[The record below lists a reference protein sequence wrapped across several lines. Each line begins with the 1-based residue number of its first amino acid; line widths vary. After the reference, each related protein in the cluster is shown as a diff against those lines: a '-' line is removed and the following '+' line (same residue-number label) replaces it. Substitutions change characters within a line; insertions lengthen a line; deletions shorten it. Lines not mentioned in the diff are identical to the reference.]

1 MNCEEARIQFVDY
14 WRGTLE
20 DGRAEFDAHLAS
32 CERCRAEAES
42 LKEMWSA
49 LGTLPDQDPS
59 LELRARF
66 YQSLGELRHENAPR
80 RPTFWW
86 LRHPGF
92 QTAAAML
99 ILAAG
104 IGTGYILRGREI
116 SEVAQLRGEVDNMR
130 QLVALSLLQQQNA
143 SDRLRGVSYAYR
155 VEPDDSQVLS
165 ALLTT
170 VDHDSNV
177 NVRLAAVDAL
187 KKFTDNPVGRRGLVR
202 SLGKQESP
210 LVQIAILDQI
220 VEDRDRSAAPAIQ
233 NLIATQDLNPEVK
246 QHAQWALRQL
256 Q

>member
-1 MNCEEARIQFVDY
+1 MNCDEARTQFVDY

-20 DGRAEFDAHLAS
+20 DSRAEFDAHLAS
-32 CERCRAEAES
+32 CERCRAEAEE
-42 LKEMWSA
+42 LRDIWST
-49 LGTLPDQDPS
+49 LGTLPEEDPS
-59 LELRARF
+59 LRLRARF
-66 YQSLGELRHENAPR
+66 YDSLRQWRQRES
-80 RPTFWW
+80 RPAFWW
-86 LRHPGF
+86 LRHPAF

-104 IGTGYILRGREI
+104 IGTGYMLRSREI
-116 SEVAQLRGEVDNMR
+116 SEVSQLRGEVDNMR
-130 QLVALSLLQQQNA
+130 QLVALSLLQQQGA

-177 NVRLAAVDAL
+177 DVRLAAVDAM
-187 KKFTDNPVGRRGLVR
+187 KKFTNNPVGRNGLAR
-202 SLGKQESP
+202 ALAKQDSP
-210 LVQIAILDQI
+210 LVQIAILDEI
-220 VEDRDRSAAPAIQ
+220 VEVHDRSAAPAIQ
-233 NLIATQDLNPEVK
+233 ALVSSTDVNPEVK

>member
-1 MNCEEARIQFVDY
+1 MNCDEARTQFVDY

-20 DGRAEFDAHLAS
+20 DSRAEFDAHLAS
-32 CERCRAEAES
+32 CERCRTEAGE
-42 LKEMWSA
+42 LRDMWSTLGA
-49 LGTLPDQDPS
+49 LPEEDPS
-59 LELRARF
+59 LRLRARF
-66 YQSLGELRHENAPR
+66 YDSLREWRQRESVR
-80 RPTFWW
+80 RPAFWW
-86 LRHPGF
+86 LRHPAF

-116 SEVAQLRGEVDNMR
+116 SEVSQLRGEVDNMR

-177 NVRLAAVDAL
+177 DVRLAAVDAL
-187 KKFTDNPVGRRGLVR
+187 KKFTNNPVGRNGLAKA
-202 SLGKQESP
+202 LGKQNSP
-210 LVQIAILDQI
+210 LVQIAILDEI
-220 VEDRDRSAAPAIQ
+220 VEVHDRTAAPAVQ
-233 NLIATQDLNPEVK
+233 ALVAKQDANPEVK

>member
-1 MNCEEARIQFVDY
+1 MNCDQARTQFVDY

-20 DGRAEFDAHLAS
+20 DSRAEFDAHLAS
-32 CERCRAEAES
+32 CERCRAEAEE
-42 LKEMWSA
+42 LRDMWST
-49 LGTLPDQDPS
+49 LGTLPEEDPS
-59 LELRARF
+59 LRLRARF
-66 YQSLGELRHENAPR
+66 YDSLRQWRQRET
-80 RPTFWW
+80 RPAFWW
-86 LRHPGF
+86 LRHPAF

-104 IGTGYILRGREI
+104 VGTGYMLRSREI
-116 SEVAQLRGEVDNMR
+116 SEVSQLRGEVDNMR
-130 QLVALSLLQQQNA
+130 QLVALSLLQQQGA

-177 NVRLAAVDAL
+177 DVRLAAVDAM
-187 KKFTDNPVGRRGLVR
+187 KKFTNNPVGRNGLAR
-202 SLGKQESP
+202 ALAKQDSP
-210 LVQIAILDQI
+210 LVQIAILDEI
-220 VEDRDRSAAPAIQ
+220 VEVHDRSAAPSIQ
-233 NLIATQDLNPEVK
+233 ALISSTDVNPEVK

>member
-1 MNCEEARIQFVDY
+1 MNCEEARTQFVDY
-14 WRGTLE
+14 WRGTLA
-20 DGRAEFDAHLAS
+20 DARAEFDAHLAS

-49 LGTLPDQDPS
+49 LGTLPEQDPS
-59 LELRARF
+59 LQMRARF
-66 YQSLGELRHENAPR
+66 YDSLREWRQQDALR
-80 RPTFWW
+80 RPSFWW
-86 LRHPGF
+86 LRHPAF

-104 IGTGYILRGREI
+104 IGTGYMLRGREM
-116 SEVAQLRGEVDNMR
+116 SEVSQLRGEVYNMR
-130 QLVALSLLQQQNA
+130 QLVALSLLQQQSA

-155 VEPDDSQVLS
+155 VEPDDAQVLS
-165 ALLTT
+165 ALLAT

-187 KKFTDNPVGRRGLVR
+187 KKFTDNPVGRRGLAQA
-202 SLGKQESP
+202 LGKQESP

-220 VEDRDRSAAPAIQ
+220 VEGRDKSAAPAIQ
-233 NLIATQDLNPEVK
+233 DLIAAQGINPEVK
-246 QHAQWALRQL
+246 QHGQWALRQL

>member
-1 MNCEEARIQFVDY
+1 MNCDQARTQFVDY

-20 DGRAEFDAHLAS
+20 DSRAEFDAHLAS
-32 CERCRAEAES
+32 CERCRAEAEE
-42 LKEMWSA
+42 LRDMWSTLGA
-49 LGTLPDQDPS
+49 LPEEDPS
-59 LELRARF
+59 LRLRARF
-66 YQSLGELRHENAPR
+66 YDSLRQWRQREA
-80 RPTFWW
+80 RPAFWW
-86 LRHPGF
+86 LRHPAF

-104 IGTGYILRGREI
+104 IGTGYMLRSREI
-116 SEVAQLRGEVDNMR
+116 SEVSQLRGEVDNMR
-130 QLVALSLLQQQNA
+130 QLVALSLLQQQGA

-177 NVRLAAVDAL
+177 DVRLAAVDAM
-187 KKFTDNPVGRRGLVR
+187 KKFTNNPVGRNGLAR
-202 SLGKQESP
+202 ALAKQDSP
-210 LVQIAILDQI
+210 LVQIAILDEI
-220 VEDRDRSAAPAIQ
+220 VEVHDRSAAPAIQ
-233 NLIATQDLNPEVK
+233 ALVSSTDVNPEVK